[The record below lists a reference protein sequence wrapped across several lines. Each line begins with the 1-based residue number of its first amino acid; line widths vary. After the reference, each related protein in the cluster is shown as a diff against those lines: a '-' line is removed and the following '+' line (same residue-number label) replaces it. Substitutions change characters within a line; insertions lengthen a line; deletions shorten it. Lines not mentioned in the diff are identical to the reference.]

1 MRDPE
6 ERQRHFVIPDKK
18 EENYDQPAVRRRGL
32 VRDEEDEKRE
42 EKPAN
47 PRARRTLRE
56 RELEEEEEVRSLR
69 DGRKRRTMR
78 EREKE
83 EEDEARS
90 LRGSRKRRAMKQA
103 DADDE
108 EDEYDDEPR
117 PRAPKVVRV
126 FAWIALVVILFTCG
140 YAATNYFFAWSD
152 KQGGERIGG
161 VYGSGA
167 EVAEN
172 TPPQES
178 APSNAQ
184 YSIYVPDGQSFQT
197 RAIEIKPGGTR
208 EDDIRKV
215 LSMYIDSLKE
225 TKAMDPA
232 VSVTNVFQSGEWL
245 YVDLTAAF
253 HGSIKKLGK
262 DKAAQ
267 TLNGM
272 LNTMRDNFP
281 PVKKIKFYVNS
292 KEITDKTPVDLST
305 AWTEGR

>member
-1 MRDPE
+1 M
-6 ERQRHFVIPDKK
+6 
-18 EENYDQPAVRRRGL
+18 
-32 VRDEEDEKRE
+32 
-42 EKPAN
+42 
-47 PRARRTLRE
+47 
-56 RELEEEEEVRSLR
+56 EEEEEVRSLR
-69 DGRKRRTMR
+69 
-78 EREKE
+78 
-83 EEDEARS
+83 
-90 LRGSRKRRAMKQA
+90 GSRKRKTMKRAEI
-103 DADDE
+103 DDE
-108 EDEYDDEPR
+108 EDYEDDEEQR
-117 PRAPKVVRV
+117 PRAPKIVRI

-140 YAATNYFFAWSD
+140 YVATNYFFAWSD
-152 KQGGERIGG
+152 KQGGERIGS

-167 EVAEN
+167 EVAK
-172 TPPQES
+172 TAAQQEP

-197 RAIEIKPGGTR
+197 RAIELKPGATR
-208 EDDIRKV
+208 EDDMQKV

-245 YVDLTAAF
+245 YVDMTAAF
-253 HGSIKKLGK
+253 QSSIKKLGK

-267 TLNGM
+267 ALNGM

-292 KEITDKTPVDLST
+292 KEITEKTPVDLTT

>member
-6 ERQRHFVIPDKK
+6 ERQRHFVIRDKK

-32 VRDEEDEKRE
+32 VREEDEEREEQE
-42 EKPAN
+42 EKPRR

-56 RELEEEEEVRSLR
+56 REMEEEE
-69 DGRKRRTMR
+69 
-78 EREKE
+78 
-83 EEDEARS
+83 EARS
-90 LRGSRKRRAMKQA
+90 LRGSRKRKTMKRE
-103 DADDE
+103 DFDD
-108 EDEYDDEPR
+108 EDEYDDDEQR
-117 PRAPKVVRV
+117 PRAPKIVRI

-140 YAATNYFFAWSD
+140 YVATNYFFAWSD
-152 KQGGERIGG
+152 KQGGERIGS

-167 EVAEN
+167 EVAE
-172 TPPQES
+172 TAAQQEP
-178 APSNAQ
+178 AQSNAQ

-197 RAIEIKPGGTR
+197 RAIELKPGATR
-208 EDDIRKV
+208 EDDMQKV

-245 YVDLTAAF
+245 YVDMTAAF
-253 HGSIKKLGK
+253 QSSIKKLGK

-267 TLNGM
+267 ALNGM

-292 KEITDKTPVDLST
+292 KEITEKTPVDLTT

>member
-6 ERQRHFVIPDKK
+6 ERQRHFVIRDKK
-18 EENYDQPAVRRRGL
+18 DENYDQPAVRRRGL
-32 VRDEEDEKRE
+32 MRE
-42 EKPAN
+42 EEAEEREEREERPRS

-56 RELEEEEEVRSLR
+56 REMEEEE
-69 DGRKRRTMR
+69 
-78 EREKE
+78 
-83 EEDEARS
+83 EARS
-90 LRGSRKRRAMKQA
+90 LRGSRKRKIMKRA
-103 DADDE
+103 DFDE
-108 EDEYDDEPR
+108 EDDYEDEDDYER
-117 PRAPKVVRV
+117 PRAPKIVRI

-140 YAATNYFFAWSD
+140 YVATNYFFAWSD
-152 KQGGERIGG
+152 KQGGERIGS

-167 EVAEN
+167 EVAE
-172 TPPQES
+172 TAAQQEP
-178 APSNAQ
+178 APSSAQ

-197 RAIEIKPGGTR
+197 RAIELKPGATR
-208 EDDIRKV
+208 EDDMQKV

-245 YVDLTAAF
+245 YVDMTAAF
-253 HGSIKKLGK
+253 QSSIKKLGK

-267 TLNGM
+267 ALNGM

-292 KEITDKTPVDLST
+292 KEITEKTPVDLTT

>member
-6 ERQRHFVIPDKK
+6 ERQRHFVIRDKK
-18 EENYDQPAVRRRGL
+18 DDNYDQPAVRRRGL
-32 VRDEEDEKRE
+32 VREEEEEAREERE
-42 EKPAN
+42 EKPQR

-56 RELEEEEEVRSLR
+56 REMEEEEEVRSLR
-69 DGRKRRTMR
+69 
-78 EREKE
+78 
-83 EEDEARS
+83 
-90 LRGSRKRRAMKQA
+90 GSRKRKAMKRA
-103 DADDE
+103 DFDD
-108 EDEYDDEPR
+108 EDEYDEEEQR
-117 PRAPKVVRV
+117 PRAPKIVRV

-140 YAATNYFFAWSD
+140 YVATNYFFAWSD
-152 KQGGERIGG
+152 KQGGERIGS

-167 EVAEN
+167 EVAE
-172 TPPQES
+172 TAARQET
-178 APSNAQ
+178 APSSAQ

-208 EDDIRKV
+208 EDDIQKV

-253 HGSIKKLGK
+253 QSSIKKLGK

-292 KEITDKTPVDLST
+292 KEITDKTPVDLTT

>member
-6 ERQRHFVIPDKK
+6 ERQRHFVIRDKK
-18 EENYDQPAVRRRGL
+18 DDNYDQPAVRRRGL
-32 VRDEEDEKRE
+32 VREEEEEAREERE
-42 EKPAN
+42 EKQPR

-56 RELEEEEEVRSLR
+56 REMEEEEEVRSLR
-69 DGRKRRTMR
+69 
-78 EREKE
+78 
-83 EEDEARS
+83 
-90 LRGSRKRRAMKQA
+90 GSRKRKAMKRA
-103 DADDE
+103 DFDD
-108 EDEYDDEPR
+108 EDEYDDEEQR
-117 PRAPKVVRV
+117 PRAPKIVRI
-126 FAWIALVVILFTCG
+126 FAWIALAVILFTCG
-140 YAATNYFFAWSD
+140 YVATNYFFAWSD
-152 KQGGERIGG
+152 KQGGERIGS

-167 EVAEN
+167 EIAE
-172 TPPQES
+172 TAAQQEP

-208 EDDIRKV
+208 EDDIQKV

-232 VSVTNVFQSGEWL
+232 VSVTSVFQSGEWL

-253 HGSIKKLGK
+253 QSSIKKLGK

-267 TLNGM
+267 ALNGM

-292 KEITDKTPVDLST
+292 KEITDKTPVDLTT

>member
-6 ERQRHFVIPDKK
+6 ERQRHFVIRDKK

-32 VRDEEDEKRE
+32 MREEDEEREGQE
-42 EKPAN
+42 EKPRR

-56 RELEEEEEVRSLR
+56 REMEEEEEVRSLR
-69 DGRKRRTMR
+69 
-78 EREKE
+78 
-83 EEDEARS
+83 
-90 LRGSRKRRAMKQA
+90 GSRKRKTMKRAEI
-103 DADDE
+103 DDE
-108 EDEYDDEPR
+108 EDYEDDEEQR
-117 PRAPKVVRV
+117 PRAPKIVRI

-140 YAATNYFFAWSD
+140 YVATNYFFAWSD
-152 KQGGERIGG
+152 KQGGERIGS

-167 EVAEN
+167 EVAE
-172 TPPQES
+172 TASQQEP

-208 EDDIRKV
+208 EDDMQKV

-245 YVDLTAAF
+245 YVDMTAAF
-253 HGSIKKLGK
+253 QSSIKKLGK

-267 TLNGM
+267 ALNGM

-281 PVKKIKFYVNS
+281 QSKK
-292 KEITDKTPVDLST
+292 
-305 AWTEGR
+305 

>member
-6 ERQRHFVIPDKK
+6 ERQRHFVIRDKK
-18 EENYDQPAVRRRGL
+18 DENYDQPAVRRRGL
-32 VRDEEDEKRE
+32 VREDEDEAREERE
-42 EKPAN
+42 EKPSR

-56 RELEEEEEVRSLR
+56 REMEEEEEVRSLR
-69 DGRKRRTMR
+69 
-78 EREKE
+78 
-83 EEDEARS
+83 
-90 LRGSRKRRAMKQA
+90 GSRKRKAMKRA
-103 DADDE
+103 DFDD
-108 EDEYDDEPR
+108 EDEYDEEEQR
-117 PRAPKVVRV
+117 PRAPKIVRI
-126 FAWIALVVILFTCG
+126 FAWIALAVILFTCG
-140 YAATNYFFAWSD
+140 YVATNYFFAWSD
-152 KQGGERIGG
+152 KQGGERIGS

-167 EVAEN
+167 EVAE
-172 TPPQES
+172 TAAQQEP

-208 EDDIRKV
+208 EDDIQKV

-253 HGSIKKLGK
+253 QSSIKKLGK

-267 TLNGM
+267 ALNGM

-292 KEITDKTPVDLST
+292 KEITDKTPVDLTT

>member
-6 ERQRHFVIPDKK
+6 ERQRHFVIRDKK
-18 EENYDQPAVRRRGL
+18 DENYDQPAVRRRGL
-32 VRDEEDEKRE
+32 MREEEAEEREERE
-42 EKPAN
+42 EKPRS

-56 RELEEEEEVRSLR
+56 REMEEEE
-69 DGRKRRTMR
+69 
-78 EREKE
+78 
-83 EEDEARS
+83 EARS
-90 LRGSRKRRAMKQA
+90 LRGSRKRKIMKRA
-103 DADDE
+103 DFDE
-108 EDEYDDEPR
+108 EDDYEDEDDYER
-117 PRAPKVVRV
+117 PRAPKIVRI

-140 YAATNYFFAWSD
+140 YVATNYFFAWSD
-152 KQGGERIGG
+152 KQGGERIGS

-167 EVAEN
+167 EVAE
-172 TPPQES
+172 TAAQQEP

-197 RAIEIKPGGTR
+197 RAIELKPGATR
-208 EDDIRKV
+208 EDDMQKV

-245 YVDLTAAF
+245 YVDMTAAF
-253 HGSIKKLGK
+253 QSSIKKLGK

-267 TLNGM
+267 ALNGM

-292 KEITDKTPVDLST
+292 KEITEKTPVDLTT

>member
-6 ERQRHFVIPDKK
+6 ERQRHFVIRDKK

-32 VRDEEDEKRE
+32 MREEDEEREE
-42 EKPAN
+42 EKPRR

-56 RELEEEEEVRSLR
+56 REMEEEEEVRSLR
-69 DGRKRRTMR
+69 
-78 EREKE
+78 
-83 EEDEARS
+83 
-90 LRGSRKRRAMKQA
+90 GSRKRKTMKRAEI
-103 DADDE
+103 DDE
-108 EDEYDDEPR
+108 EDYEDDEEQR
-117 PRAPKVVRV
+117 PRAPKIVRI

-140 YAATNYFFAWSD
+140 YVATNYFFAWSD
-152 KQGGERIGG
+152 KQGGERIGN

-167 EVAEN
+167 EVAE
-172 TPPQES
+172 TQQTHGQETGE
-178 APSNAQ
+178 APSDAR
-184 YSIYVPDGQSFQT
+184 YSIYIPEGSSFQT
-197 RAIEIKPGGTR
+197 RAIELKPGGTR
-208 EDDIRKV
+208 EDDMQKV

-253 HGSIKKLGK
+253 QSSIKKLGK

-267 TLNGM
+267 ALNGM

-292 KEITDKTPVDLST
+292 KEITEKTPVDLTT

>member
-6 ERQRHFVIPDKK
+6 ERQRHFVIRDKK
-18 EENYDQPAVRRRGL
+18 DENYDQPAVRRRGL
-32 VRDEEDEKRE
+32 VREDEDEAREEREARE
-42 EKPAN
+42 EKPQR

-56 RELEEEEEVRSLR
+56 REMEEEEEVRSLR
-69 DGRKRRTMR
+69 
-78 EREKE
+78 
-83 EEDEARS
+83 
-90 LRGSRKRRAMKQA
+90 GSRKRNTMKRA
-103 DADDE
+103 DFDE
-108 EDEYDDEPR
+108 EDEYDDEEQR
-117 PRAPKVVRV
+117 PRAPKIVRV

-140 YAATNYFFAWSD
+140 YVATNYFFAWSD
-152 KQGGERIGG
+152 KQGGDRIGG

-167 EVAEN
+167 EIAE
-172 TPPQES
+172 TATQQES

-208 EDDIRKV
+208 EDDIQKV

-253 HGSIKKLGK
+253 QSSIKKLGK

-267 TLNGM
+267 ALNGM

-292 KEITDKTPVDLST
+292 KEITDKTPVDLTT

>member
-6 ERQRHFVIPDKK
+6 ERQRHFVIRDKK

-32 VRDEEDEKRE
+32 VREEDEEREEQE
-42 EKPAN
+42 EKPRR

-56 RELEEEEEVRSLR
+56 REMEEEEEVRSLR
-69 DGRKRRTMR
+69 
-78 EREKE
+78 
-83 EEDEARS
+83 
-90 LRGSRKRRAMKQA
+90 GSRKRKTMKRAEI
-103 DADDE
+103 DDE
-108 EDEYDDEPR
+108 EDYEDDEEQR
-117 PRAPKVVRV
+117 PRAPKIVRI

-140 YAATNYFFAWSD
+140 YVATNYFFAWSD
-152 KQGGERIGG
+152 KQGGERIGN

-167 EVAEN
+167 EVAE
-172 TPPQES
+172 TQQTAGQETGE
-178 APSNAQ
+178 APSDAR
-184 YSIYVPDGQSFQT
+184 YSIYIPEGSSFQT
-197 RAIEIKPGGTR
+197 RAIELKPGGTR
-208 EDDIRKV
+208 EDDMQKV

-245 YVDLTAAF
+245 YVDMTAAF
-253 HGSIKKLGK
+253 QSSIKKLGK

-267 TLNGM
+267 ALNGM

-292 KEITDKTPVDLST
+292 KEITEKTPVDLTT

>member
-1 MRDPE
+1 MR
-6 ERQRHFVIPDKK
+6 
-18 EENYDQPAVRRRGL
+18 
-32 VRDEEDEKRE
+32 EEDEEREEQE
-42 EKPAN
+42 EKPRR

-56 RELEEEEEVRSLR
+56 REMEEEE
-69 DGRKRRTMR
+69 
-78 EREKE
+78 
-83 EEDEARS
+83 EARS
-90 LRGSRKRRAMKQA
+90 LRGSRKRKTMKRE
-103 DADDE
+103 DFDD
-108 EDEYDDEPR
+108 EDEYDDDEQR
-117 PRAPKVVRV
+117 PRAPKIVRI

-140 YAATNYFFAWSD
+140 YVATNYFFAWSD
-152 KQGGERIGG
+152 KQGGERIGS

-167 EVAEN
+167 EVAE
-172 TPPQES
+172 TAAQQEP
-178 APSNAQ
+178 AQSNAQ

-197 RAIEIKPGGTR
+197 RAIELKPGATR
-208 EDDIRKV
+208 EDDMQKV

-245 YVDLTAAF
+245 YVDMTAAF
-253 HGSIKKLGK
+253 QSSIKKLGK

-267 TLNGM
+267 ALNGM

-292 KEITDKTPVDLST
+292 KEITEKTPVDLTT

>member
-1 MRDPE
+1 MRNPE
-6 ERQRHFVIPDKK
+6 ERQRHFVIRDKK
-18 EENYDQPAVRRRGL
+18 DENYDQPAVRRRGL
-32 VRDEEDEKRE
+32 VREDEDEAREEREARE
-42 EKPAN
+42 EKPQR

-56 RELEEEEEVRSLR
+56 REMEEEEEVRSLR
-69 DGRKRRTMR
+69 
-78 EREKE
+78 
-83 EEDEARS
+83 
-90 LRGSRKRRAMKQA
+90 GSRKRKTMWRA
-103 DADDE
+103 DFDE
-108 EDEYDDEPR
+108 EDEYDDEEQR
-117 PRAPKVVRV
+117 PRAPKIVRV

-140 YAATNYFFAWSD
+140 YVATNYFFAWSD
-152 KQGGERIGG
+152 KQGGDRIGG

-167 EVAEN
+167 EIAE
-172 TPPQES
+172 TAAQQEP

-208 EDDIRKV
+208 EDDIQKV

-225 TKAMDPA
+225 TKAMAPA

-253 HGSIKKLGK
+253 QSSIKKLGK

-267 TLNGM
+267 ALNGM

-292 KEITDKTPVDLST
+292 KEITDKTPVDLTT

>member
-6 ERQRHFVIPDKK
+6 ERQRHFVIRDKK

-32 VRDEEDEKRE
+32 MREEDEEREEQE
-42 EKPAN
+42 EKPRR

-56 RELEEEEEVRSLR
+56 REMEEEE
-69 DGRKRRTMR
+69 
-78 EREKE
+78 
-83 EEDEARS
+83 EARS
-90 LRGSRKRRAMKQA
+90 LRGSRKRKTMKRAEI
-103 DADDE
+103 DDE
-108 EDEYDDEPR
+108 EDYEDDEEQR
-117 PRAPKVVRV
+117 PRAPKIVRI

-140 YAATNYFFAWSD
+140 YVATNYFFAWSD
-152 KQGGERIGG
+152 KQGGERIGS

-167 EVAEN
+167 EVAE
-172 TPPQES
+172 TAAQQEP
-178 APSNAQ
+178 APSSAQ

-197 RAIEIKPGGTR
+197 RAIELKPGATR
-208 EDDIRKV
+208 EDDMQKV

-245 YVDLTAAF
+245 YVDMTAAF
-253 HGSIKKLGK
+253 QSSIKKLGK

-267 TLNGM
+267 ALNGM

-292 KEITDKTPVDLST
+292 KEITEKTPVDLTT

>member
-6 ERQRHFVIPDKK
+6 ERQRHFVIRDKK

-32 VRDEEDEKRE
+32 MREEDEEREEQE
-42 EKPAN
+42 EKPRR

-56 RELEEEEEVRSLR
+56 REMEEEEEVRSLR
-69 DGRKRRTMR
+69 
-78 EREKE
+78 
-83 EEDEARS
+83 
-90 LRGSRKRRAMKQA
+90 GSRKRKTMKRAEI
-103 DADDE
+103 DDE
-108 EDEYDDEPR
+108 EQR
-117 PRAPKVVRV
+117 PRAPKIVRI

-140 YAATNYFFAWSD
+140 YVATNYFFAWSD
-152 KQGGERIGG
+152 KQGGERIGS

-167 EVAEN
+167 EVAE
-172 TPPQES
+172 TAAQQEP
-178 APSNAQ
+178 APSSAQ

-197 RAIEIKPGGTR
+197 RAIELKPGATR
-208 EDDIRKV
+208 EDDMQKV

-245 YVDLTAAF
+245 YVDMTAAF
-253 HGSIKKLGK
+253 QSSIKKLGK

-267 TLNGM
+267 ALNGM

-281 PVKKIKFYVNS
+281 PVKKIKFCVNS
-292 KEITDKTPVDLST
+292 KEITEKTPVDLTT